1 MELKDFE
8 LFING
13 NILKFGDIVIDKCTV
28 KKATDVSTFTGQQ
41 DLIFQG
47 DAASLGTC
55 ATTIE
60 GTVQNGD
67 ASMNIQVKVPALQQ
81 TVKVTFFGVKQVEE
95 SGKD

>member
-1 MELKDFE
+1 M
-8 LFING
+8 
-13 NILKFGDIVIDKCTV
+13 
-28 KKATDVSTFTGQQ
+28 Q

-95 SGKD
+95 SGKDWSGRGSNKIVGMNYADFTVLRIE